1 MSSISRVSKCLLIP
15 SASSSRAEP
24 RSPARRP
31 ALIGK
36 ALAFRPAGWEAL
48 MRPNPSLLLAAGR
61 VTDGGGGR
69 LGKGDGPPPPPGR
82 VGAGRLLSRRMT

>member
-1 MSSISRVSKCLLIP
+1 
-15 SASSSRAEP
+15 
-24 RSPARRP
+24 
-31 ALIGK
+31 
-36 ALAFRPAGWEAL
+36 